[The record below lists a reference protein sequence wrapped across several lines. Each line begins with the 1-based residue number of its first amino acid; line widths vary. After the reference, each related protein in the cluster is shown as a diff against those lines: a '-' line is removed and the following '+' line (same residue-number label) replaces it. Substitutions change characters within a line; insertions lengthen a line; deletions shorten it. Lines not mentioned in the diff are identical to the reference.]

1 MAFAFPGAT
10 ALDYTVCHYGNSRVQ
25 FRGPRCD
32 LSGGYVACL
41 GGTETFGKFVPAP
54 YPELVQARL
63 DVPLAN
69 LGCVNAGIDVFLNEP
84 AIVDVAAGARVT
96 VLQIL
101 GAQNL
106 SNRFYTVHPRRNDR
120 FVHAAPG
127 LKALYRDIDF
137 TEFHF
142 TRHLLG
148 ALLRKSPDR
157 FALVA
162 EELRMAWLSRM
173 KLLLA
178 RLPGPTLLL
187 WIANHAPPPR
197 RQTMSLQQDPLLI
210 DAEMLAAIRPIAN
223 GYLQV
228 VGSPMAQLNGLRGMA
243 FSEFDRPAAA
253 EVLGPA
259 VHHEVAGSLAPVLR
273 AMMWR
278 QALSESS
285 PVIG

>member
-1 MAFAFPGAT
+1 MAFAFTGAA
-10 ALDYTVCHYGNSRVQ
+10 ALDYSVCRYGNSKVQ

-32 LSGGYVACL
+32 LSGDYIAFI
-41 GGTETFGKFVPAP
+41 GGTETFGKFVPDP
-54 YPELVQARL
+54 YPALVRGRL
-63 DVPLAN
+63 DMPTAN

-84 AIVDVAAGARVT
+84 AIADVAAGAKVT

-106 SNRFYTVHPRRNDR
+106 SNRYYTVHPRRNDR

-148 ALLRKSPDR
+148 ALAHKSPDR
-157 FALVA
+157 FALIA
-162 EELRMAWLSRM
+162 DELRTAWLSRM

-178 RLPGPTLLL
+178 RLSSQTLLL
-187 WIANHAPPPR
+187 WVANHPPPNR
-197 RQTMSLQQDPLLI
+197 SGNGISHNDPVLV
-210 DAEMLAAIRPIAN
+210 DTEMLDAIRPYATN
-223 GYLQV
+223 YLQV
-228 VGSPMAQLNGLRGMA
+228 IGSPMAQLNGLRGLA
-243 FSEFDRPAAA
+243 FNEFDRPAAA

-259 VHHEVAGSLAPVLR
+259 VHHEVAQSLAPVLR
-273 AMMWR
+273 AM
-278 QALSESS
+278 L
-285 PVIG
+285 

>member
-1 MAFAFPGAT
+1 MAFAFQGAS
-10 ALDYTVCHYGNSRVQ
+10 ALDYSVCRYGNSKVQ

-32 LSGGYVACL
+32 FSGPYVACL
-41 GGTETFGKFVPAP
+41 GGTETFGKFVPDP
-54 YPELVQARL
+54 YPALVQGRL
-63 DVPLAN
+63 GIPMAN

-84 AIVDVAAGARVT
+84 AIADVAAGARVT

-106 SNRFYTVHPRRNDR
+106 SNRYYTVHPRRNDR

-148 ALLRKSPDR
+148 ALHRKSPER
-157 FALVA
+157 FEIVA
-162 EELRMAWLSRM
+162 EELRMAWISRM

-178 RLPGPTLLL
+178 RLSSQTLLL
-187 WIANHAPPPR
+187 WVANHAPPNR
-197 RQTMSLQQDPLLI
+197 TDALSLQHDPLLV
-210 DAEMLAAIRPIAN
+210 DTEMLAAIRPHVTD
-223 GYLQV
+223 YLQII
-228 VGSPMAQLNGLRGMA
+228 GSPMAQLNGLRGMA
-243 FSEFDRPAAA
+243 FAEFDRPAAA

-259 VHHEVAGSLAPVLR
+259 VHHEVAHAMAPVLR
-273 AMMWR
+273 AM
-278 QALSESS
+278 
-285 PVIG
+285 I